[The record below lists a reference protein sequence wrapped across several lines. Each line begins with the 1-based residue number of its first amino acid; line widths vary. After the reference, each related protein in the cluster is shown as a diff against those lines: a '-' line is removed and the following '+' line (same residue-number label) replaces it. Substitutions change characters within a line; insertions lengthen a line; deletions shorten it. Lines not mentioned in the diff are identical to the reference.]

1 MGIISHMKVYID
13 TSALN
18 RIFDDQS
25 QPRIYLEASSMLILF
40 MFVDSQAIEFVSS
53 DVLLFENNNN
63 PYEERRV
70 FINLCLQKAKH
81 IQSINKEI
89 LSRAQEIEI
98 LQIRGLDA
106 LHIAC
111 AEEIKADYFLT
122 CDDKI
127 PKRYKGSIKVQNP
140 IDFVIN
146 FFKKKEELND
156 S

>member
-1 MGIISHMKVYID
+1 MKVYID

-25 QPRIYLEASSMLILF
+25 QPRIYLEASSMLIVF
-40 MFVDSQAIEFVSS
+40 MLIDFETIEFVSS
-53 DVLLFENNNN
+53 DVLLFENVSN

-70 FINLCLQKAKH
+70 FINLCIQKAKH
-81 IQSINKEI
+81 IQPTNEGI
-89 LSRAQEIEI
+89 LTRAQEIEA
-98 LQIRGLDA
+98 LNIRGLDA

-111 AEEIKADYFLT
+111 AEKLKADYFLT

-127 PKRYKGSIKVQNP
+127 SKRYNGSIKVQNP
-140 IDFVIN
+140 TNFVIN
-146 FFKKKEELND
+146 FFKKEESND